1 MIFHGYQSNL
11 LEAHPEMRVK
21 RSTDLTSL
29 YHSGQLAEIDLHFA
43 DFVERLSGHLAPDLA
58 LAAALVSRAAAAGH
72 VCLDLKSLDRVE
84 LLEARESRPAVNCPA
99 AEDWMARLRASSV
112 VGCPG
117 DQHPLILDS
126 FGRLYLYRYWSYER
140 ELIDAINRRTCDD
153 PKPES
158 RDPAALRKTFD
169 RLFPGDG
176 LSDGIDWQKI
186 AALAVLLKRFCVITG
201 GPGTGKTHTVA
212 KILALL
218 LEQENGAPIDIMLA
232 APTGKAAAK
241 LGESLK
247 SVRGTLDCSP
257 AVRDRLP
264 IEARTIHRMLQPV
277 KGTSDF
283 RYNAA
288 NRLAAD
294 VVIVDEASMVD
305 LALLS
310 KLVAALADRARLVL
324 IGDKDQLASV
334 EAGAVLGDICDRG
347 RPHRFSHAF
356 CRKAELATGIS
367 LSPCG
372 GEDEKK
378 GGLCDSIVN
387 LVRSYRFEEKSGIGV
402 LSQAVNQG
410 SSDAVLDLL
419 KTGHGNDI
427 HWNPVA
433 SPHELYRHLPEHIL
447 EGYRDS
453 FAVEEPWRA
462 LERFGRFRLLCAVN
476 KGFYGVTAI
485 NRLAEQV
492 LRRSNLIATES
503 DRTDRWYAGRPVL
516 VTANDYR
523 LGLFNGDIGLTV
535 AAEDAGP
542 DGLEVCFADAA
553 DHMRRIPIHRLP
565 ALETVF
571 AMTVHKSQG
580 SEFDQ
585 VHLILPDTDVPV
597 LTRELIYTAV
607 TRARS
612 RITIWG
618 QERILAAGISRRI
631 VRRSGLRES
640 LWGRGEANDGKAR

>member
-1 MIFHGYQSNL
+1 MQ
-11 LEAHPEMRVK
+11 VK
-21 RSTDLTSL
+21 LSSDLTSL
-29 YHSGQLAEIDLHFA
+29 YRSGQLAEIDLHFA
-43 DFVERLSGHLAPDLA
+43 DFVDRLGGHLVPDLA
-58 LAAALVSRAAAAGH
+58 LAAALVSRAAAGGH
-72 VCLDLKSLDRVE
+72 VCLDLKALDRVE
-84 LLEARESRPAVNCPA
+84 LLETREGRPAVNCPA
-99 AEDWMARLRASSV
+99 TENWMARLRASSM

-117 DQHPLILDS
+117 DQRPLILDP
-126 FGRLYLYRYWSYER
+126 FGRLYLYRYWSYEQG
-140 ELIDAINRRTCDD
+140 LIGAIKRWTGGE
-153 PKPES
+153 PLPEG
-158 RDPAALRKTFD
+158 RDPASLRKTFE
-169 RLFPGDG
+169 RLFPDDG

-212 KILALL
+212 KILVLL
-218 LEQENGAPIDIMLA
+218 IEQGNGAPIDIMLA

-247 SVRGTLDCSP
+247 SVRGSLACSP

-264 IEARTIHRMLQPV
+264 FEARTIHRMLQPV
-277 KGTSDF
+277 MGTSDF

-288 NRLAAD
+288 NRLPAD
-294 VVIVDEASMVD
+294 VVIVDEASMID

-310 KLVAALADRARLVL
+310 KLVAALEDRARLVL

-347 RPHRFSHAF
+347 RPHRFSQSF
-356 CRKAELATGIS
+356 CRTAELATGIS
-367 LSPCG
+367 LSPCD
-372 GEDEKK
+372 GEDEEK
-378 GGLCDSIVN
+378 GGLRDSIVN
-387 LVRSYRFEEKSGIGV
+387 LVRSYRFEEKSGIGA
-402 LSQAVNQG
+402 LSRAVNRG
-410 SSDAVLDLL
+410 NGDAVLDLL
-419 KTGHGNDI
+419 KTGHVDGI

-433 SPHELYRHLPEHIL
+433 SPSELYRQLPEHIL

-453 FAVEEPWRA
+453 FAADEPRRA
-462 LERFGRFRLLCAVN
+462 LERFSRFRVLCAVN
-476 KGFYGVTAI
+476 RGFYGVGAI

-503 DRTDRWYAGRPVL
+503 GRTDRWYAGRPVL

-523 LGLFNGDIGLTV
+523 LGLFNGDIGLTM
-535 AAEDAGP
+535 AAEDAGEE
-542 DGLEVCFADAA
+542 GLVVCFADAT
-553 DHMRRIPIHRLP
+553 DDMRRIPVHRLP

-631 VRRSGLRES
+631 VRRSGLRDA
-640 LWGRGEANDGKAR
+640 LWGREEADDGKAR

>member
-1 MIFHGYQSNL
+1 MNFRGHRGYL
-11 LEAHPEMRVK
+11 IEAYQEMQVK
-21 RSTDLTSL
+21 HNTDLTSL
-29 YHSGQLAEIDLHFA
+29 YCSGQLAEIDLHFA
-43 DFVERLSGHLAPDLA
+43 GFVDRLSGYLVPELA
-58 LAAALVSRAAAAGH
+58 LAAALVSRAAAGGH
-72 VCLDLKSLDRVE
+72 VCLDLKALDCVE
-84 LLEARESRPAVNCPA
+84 LLKAREGRPAVHCPA
-99 AEDWMARLRASSV
+99 AEDWMARLRESPV

-117 DQHPLILDS
+117 DQRPLILDS

-140 ELIDAINRRTCDD
+140 DLIDAIYRRTGDD
-153 PKPES
+153 PIPGG
-158 RDPAALRKTFD
+158 RGAAALRKTFD
-169 RLFPGDG
+169 RLFPEDG
-176 LSDGIDWQKI
+176 LSNGIDWQKI
-186 AALAVLLKRFCVITG
+186 AALAVLLNRFCVIEG

-218 LEQENGAPIDIMLA
+218 LEQEDGTPIDIMLA

-247 SVRGTLDCSP
+247 SVRGSLDCRP
-257 AVRDRLP
+257 AVRNRLP

-277 KGTSDF
+277 TGTSAF

-288 NRLAAD
+288 NRLPAD

-305 LALLS
+305 IALLS

-356 CRKAELATGIS
+356 CRTAELATGIS
-367 LSPCG
+367 LNACG

-378 GGLCDSIVN
+378 GGLRDSIVT
-387 LVRSYRFEEKSGIGV
+387 LVRSYRFEEKSGIGE
-402 LSQAVNQG
+402 LSRTVNRG
-410 SSDAVLDLL
+410 RCDAVLNLL
-419 KTGHGNDI
+419 KDGRCNGI

-433 SPHELYRHLPEHIL
+433 FPRELYRQLPEHIL
-447 EGYRDS
+447 EGYRDC
-453 FAVEEPWRA
+453 FTVADPRRA
-462 LERFGRFRLLCAVN
+462 LARFSRFRVLCVVN
-476 KGFYGVTAI
+476 KGFYGVAAI
-485 NRLAEQV
+485 NRMTEQV

-503 DRTDRWYAGRPVL
+503 GRTDRWYAGRPVL
-516 VTANDYR
+516 INANDYR
-523 LGLFNGDIGLTV
+523 LRLYNGDIGLTV
-535 AAEDAGP
+535 AAEDAGEER
-542 DGLEVCFADAA
+542 LVVCFADAA
-553 DHMRRIPIHRLP
+553 GDMRRIPIHRLP

-631 VRRSGLRES
+631 VRRSGLRDA
-640 LWGRGEANDGKAR
+640 LWGREETDDG